1 MELRARCLA
10 MGQDLIAARLT
21 LGASPDRTQGGAKGR
36 AGAGGWSPGQGR
48 PVETP
53 ALLESE

>member
-1 MELRARCLA
+1 